1 MLTPHKSGKRA
12 VLGQLLPQHPQKI
25 TMVIHL
31 TAVGI
36 TTVDYHDPQVVVWI
50 RLVEEFLHG
59 VLEEGGMMLGG

>member
-1 MLTPHKSGKRA
+1 
-12 VLGQLLPQHPQKI
+12 
-25 TMVIHL
+25 MVIHL